1 MRITPTL
8 WAGAL
13 LALGTSGAF
22 AQSTAQPTSAQAP
35 PAAGP
40 TIFGLRGTIDFGGR
54 GAARSGDDAR
64 FERYRD
70 LRSGAF
76 SRIVLGNHSDERHV
90 NVSAFNV
97 GYRDQSYRVDYNAG
111 RTKASGWFDAVPLN
125 YSYLTSTPWVQD
137 SPSLFTL
144 DTTARTLVQ
153 TRVPGVVG
161 IPTTPALLAT
171 SSIFRGL
178 ARPFELRQRRDTLG
192 ASYGY
197 EISPMMAVS
206 VAFDTVKKSGQQPF
220 GMSFAFN
227 NANELPIS
235 LDHRTNNLEANLE
248 YGNSQGM
255 IRFGWQASY
264 FGNQIHDVVWD
275 NPLRATD
282 VAPYDPNGYSNGNG
296 PARGRMSM
304 PPDSSLNMVS
314 ATGLYRLPSRTTIT
328 GTLWFSA
335 MNQNDTLIPWTINSA
350 IANTSVYAQFP
361 NLATLPRQSAEAK
374 VHGLNGAFNLVSRP
388 NTFFGLNL
396 RYRVNHHNNMTPVFD
411 ATQYVRFD
419 AVPEEIEHGLSQSF
433 DIRQNTFDLT
443 GTFKLAPFTALNLGY
458 IFDDVERSGRSFSDM
473 RDYTLRASLDTLGNQ
488 YVTVRAS
495 FDHTARLGSGFS
507 EASIEFGGAQPG
519 LRFYD
524 EADRDR
530 DRGALLFVLN
540 PSPIMDVT
548 FQLTA
553 GRDIYKGEGHEFGL
567 LNNDNQSYN
576 LGTSVSPLSTITLG
590 ANYGRETFSSFQT
603 ARNANP
609 PGTDYGS
616 WFDTNRTWNLDND
629 EHVHNVMAYVDLV
642 ETFPKTDIR
651 LAYDFSESD
660 QAFIHSGPRITA
672 LASNA
677 ILTPGDNRPCPAGV
691 ASCFEM
697 LPNVT
702 NSWHRFTADLRYNL
716 TTKIGVGASYWY
728 EKLDITDFATV
739 DVAPDVPRID
749 YLGSLTTGYGNRPYK
764 GQTAF
769 VRLLYTF

>member
-1 MRITPTL
+1 MRITPLL

-13 LALGTSGAF
+13 LALGVPGASAQTSG
-22 AQSTAQPTSAQAP
+22 QPSSAQAP
-35 PAAGP
+35 TAAGP

-54 GAARSGDDAR
+54 GTGGDGDDAR

-76 SRIVLGNHSDERHV
+76 SRVSLGSESETRRVH
-90 NVSAFNV
+90 VSAFNI
-97 GYRDQSYRVDYNAG
+97 GYRDQSYSVDYNAG
-111 RTKASGWFDAVPLN
+111 RTKARGFFDSVPLN
-125 YSYLTSTPWVQD
+125 YSYLTSTPWVETSQGV
-137 SPSLFTL
+137 FTL
-144 DTTARTLVQ
+144 DANARTLVQ
-153 TRVPGVVG
+153 NRVPGVVG
-161 IPTTPALLAT
+161 IPTNPALLAT
-171 SSIFRGL
+171 PSIFRAI
-178 ARPFELRQRRDTLG
+178 ARPFDLRQRRDTLG
-192 ASYGY
+192 AAFGY
-197 EISPMMAVS
+197 DISPLMAVS
-206 VAFDTVKKSGQQPF
+206 IAFDTAKKSGRQPF
-220 GMSFAFN
+220 GLSFAFN
-227 NANELPIS
+227 DANELPIP

-248 YGNSQGM
+248 YGNAQGM
-255 IRFGWQASY
+255 VRFGWQASY
-264 FGNQIHDVVWD
+264 FANQVHDVVWD

-282 VAPYDPNGYSNGNG
+282 VTPFDPNGYSNGNG
-296 PARGRMSM
+296 PARGRLAM
-304 PPDSSLNMVS
+304 PPDSSMNMVS

-335 MNQNDTLIPWTINSA
+335 MNQNDTLIPWTINPA

-361 NLATLPRQSAEAK
+361 KLATLPRQTAEAK
-374 VHGLNGAFNLVSRP
+374 VHGLNGAFNLTSRP
-388 NTFFGLNL
+388 NNFFGLNL
-396 RYRVNHHNNMTPVFD
+396 RYRLNDHNNLTPVFD
-411 ATQYVRFD
+411 ATEYVRFD

-458 IFDDVERSGRSFSDM
+458 TFDDFQRTGRSFSDM
-473 RDYTLRASLDTLGNQ
+473 RDYTFRASLDTLGNQ
-488 YVTVRAS
+488 YVTVRTS
-495 FDHTARLGSGFS
+495 FDHTTRIGAGFS

-530 DRGALLFVLN
+530 DRGALLFVLT
-540 PSPIMDVT
+540 PSAVMDVT

-553 GRDIYKGEGHEFGL
+553 GRDTYKGEGHEFGL
-567 LNNDNQSYN
+567 LSNNNQSYN
-576 LGTSVSPLSTITLG
+576 IGTSVSPVSTVTLG
-590 ANYGRETFSSFQT
+590 AHYGREVFSSFQS

-616 WFDTNRTWNLDND
+616 WFDANRTWNLDND

-642 ETFPKTDIR
+642 ETLPKTDIR

-660 QAFIHSGPRITA
+660 QAFIHSGPRVVA

-677 ILTPGDNRPCPAGV
+677 ILTAGDTRPCPAGV
-691 ASCFEM
+691 SSCFEP
-697 LPNVT
+697 LSNVT
-702 NSWHRFTADLRYNL
+702 NTWHRFTADLRYNV
-716 TTKIGVGASYWY
+716 TAKIGVGASYWY
-728 EKLDITDFATV
+728 EKLDIRDFATI
-739 DVAPDVPRID
+739 DLTPGLPRID